1 MPHLEVMSRSEAE
14 LRTAS
19 AKRAEVLREY
29 IGFIEKLQPD
39 QAGKLEAGEG
49 ETTRTVRRRLGDAAR
64 LIGKALVIKR
74 DGEVTYYWLKA
85 PAERRGGPRKIS

>member
-1 MPHLEVMSRSEAE
+1 MPHLEVISRSEAE

-29 IGFIEKLQPD
+29 IGIIEKLQPD

-49 ETTRTVRRRLGDAAR
+49 ESTRTVTRRLGDAAR
-64 LIGKALVIKR
+64 LIGKELVIKR
-74 DGEVTYYWLKA
+74 DRE
-85 PAERRGGPRKIS
+85 